1 MTLPRF
7 NSGNVGRLSFE
18 HLNELFD
25 TVERLKPLL
34 SARGSSVDSDLMLVA
49 RITGSNTNGAHTWS
63 EVIPKGTTD
72 GGGLFL
78 WEERTGGAK
87 SGASTDAT
95 YDPAFVIERFTW
107 TGSNPTPTRLP
118 NDSVVVLRKLR
129 RKDGKQSWI
138 VVNGVASGGCFAARI
153 TAATLTAPAA
163 GCGTATVQQW
173 LYDWEEVS
181 RASPTTMEWSLVSG
195 GRTSGGVG
203 KARNGAE
210 RGCVSGVGGP
220 PPANVTETNQAVAA
234 NTVVSM
240 SLDAAGRPFFS
251 LTNDRAIVCA

>member
-25 TVERLKPLL
+25 TVEKLKPLL
-34 SARGSSVDSDLMLVA
+34 SGRSTALDADLMLVA
-49 RITGSNTNGAHTWS
+49 RITGSNTNGAHTWT
-63 EVIPKGTTD
+63 EVVPKAATD
-72 GGGLFL
+72 GGAPYL

-87 SGASTDAT
+87 SNAATDAT
-95 YDPAFVIERFTW
+95 YDPAFVIERYTW
-107 TGSNPTPTRLP
+107 TGANPPPTRLP

-129 RKDGKQSWI
+129 RKDGKQAWI
-138 VVNGVASGGCFAARI
+138 VVNGVASGGVWAARI
-153 TAATLTAPAA
+153 TASTLTAPAA
-163 GCGTATVQQW
+163 GCGAQTVQNW

-181 RASPTTMEWSLVSG
+181 RASPLSMEWTAA
-195 GRTSGGVG
+195 GRTSANTG

-210 RGCVSGVGGP
+210 RACVSGVGGP
-220 PPANVTETNQAVAA
+220 PPANVTETNQAIASG
-234 NTVVSM
+234 TVVSM
-240 SLDAAGRPFFS
+240 SLDSAGRPFFS

>member
-1 MTLPRF
+1 MTFPRF

-25 TVERLKPLL
+25 TVEKLKPLL
-34 SARGSSVDSDLMLVA
+34 SMRGGSAEVDLMLVA
-49 RITGSNTNGAHTWS
+49 RITGSTANGAHTWT
-63 EVIPKGTTD
+63 EVVPKAATD
-72 GGGLFL
+72 GGAPFL

-87 SGASTDAT
+87 SGAANDAD

-138 VVNGVASGGCFAARI
+138 VVNGVSSGGCWAARI
-153 TAATLTAPAA
+153 TVATLTAPAA
-163 GCGTATVQQW
+163 GCGAQTVQQW

-181 RASPTTMEWSLVSG
+181 RASATTMEWTAG
-195 GRTSGGVG
+195 GRTSATVG

-220 PPANVTETNQAVAA
+220 PPANVTETNQAVAVG
-234 NTVVSM
+234 TVVSM

-251 LTNDRAIVCA
+251 LTNDRAISCA